1 MDETAHPLDASSPP
15 AVLRYSVVVPVY
27 NEAQSIGEFFRRAR
41 SSLPPDF
48 ELLLCYDF
56 DEDNTVAAVADLSDE
71 AKPPHTRLVRN
82 RLGRGPRHAIEVGMR
97 EACAPV
103 VLVTMADLSDDYANV
118 EDMIAKAEAGADVVC
133 GSRYMPG
140 GRQIGGPWLKRQ
152 LSWLAGMSLYGIGAL
167 PVHDPTNSF
176 KAYRKAFLDRVRIE
190 SSEGF
195 CLGLELTI
203 KAHYS
208 GGKVEE
214 VPVTWRDRS
223 AGESSFRLA
232 KWLPMYL
239 RWYLVAIRRRLFG

>member
-1 MDETAHPLDASSPP
+1 MAILVLVASLGTKFI
-15 AVLRYSVVVPVY
+15 V
-27 NEAQSIGEFFRRAR
+27 G
-41 SSLPPDF
+41 
-48 ELLLCYDF
+48 
-56 DEDNTVAAVADLSDE
+56 AAV
-71 AKPPHTRLVRN
+71 
-82 RLGRGPRHAIEVGMR
+82 G
-97 EACAPV
+97 
-103 VLVTMADLSDDYANV
+103 
-118 EDMIAKAEAGADVVC
+118 C

-176 KAYRKAFLDRVRIE
+176 KAYRKAFLDHVRIE

-239 RWYLVAIRRRLFG
+239 SWYLVAIRRRLFG